1 MKGKSFFVTNY
12 PEIILIDIILIF
24 PRYVD
29 SEMKE
34 EGISQ
39 KAAMLEAE
47 VKKRL

>member
-34 EGISQ
+34 EGRRQLCWRQ
-39 KAAMLEAE
+39 KAE
-47 VKKRL
+47 VKKRF